1 MTIFDYLVLFVLI
14 CSVVISTL
22 RGLVKEILSLLGWI
36 VSFVVANAY
45 GESLAR
51 LLPDAI
57 PGAATR
63 LIVAFIVLFL
73 GVRLL
78 MGLLTMAIDAVVKA
92 SGLTVMDRGL
102 GGLFG
107 LGRGLLIVLTA
118 VLLCG
123 MTAIPQ
129 QAFWKNALL
138 SPLAESA
145 ARTVKPFLPGGFAR
159 HVQFSHCGTEGL
171 PMLLRRRS
179 APDYSV
185 PNRYKYLRTDV
196 SAAVASAV
204 PSVPIRF

>member
-14 CSVVISTL
+14 CSVVVSTL

-45 GESLAR
+45 GESLAN

-57 PGAATR
+57 PGNATR
-63 LIVAFIVLFL
+63 LIVAFIALFI

-78 MGLLTMAIDAVVKA
+78 MALLTMAIDAVVKA
-92 SGLTVMDRGL
+92 SGLAVADRGL

-107 LGRGLLIVLTA
+107 LGRGLVIVLAA

-129 QAFWKNALL
+129 QAFWKGALL
-138 SPLAESA
+138 SPLAETA
-145 ARTVKPFLPGGFAR
+145 ARTVKPFLPGEFAR
-159 HVQFSHCGTEGL
+159 HVKF
-171 PMLLRRRS
+171 
-179 APDYSV
+179 
-185 PNRYKYLRTDV
+185 
-196 SAAVASAV
+196 
-204 PSVPIRF
+204 